1 MRNCKVGDLAIIV
14 RDNDKM
20 ENLGLIVR
28 IVSAYGDIRWL
39 DFNKKTGRYYKR
51 KYTTLFSWKVQV
63 VSDTSQIVYCDRQNT
78 LYGELTGEVP
88 DAYLRPLPALS
99 EDKSLGAYGLT
110 PRQYDLAVEAVKE
123 SQRMEESGS

>member
-28 IVSAYGDIRWL
+28 IVSACGDIHWL
-39 DFNKKTGRYYKR
+39 DFNRQTGRYYKR
-51 KYTTLFSWKVQV
+51 KYTTLFSWNVQV
-63 VSDTSQIVYCDRQNT
+63 VSDTSQIIYVDSEDTY
-78 LYGELTGEVP
+78 YSEITGQVP

-99 EDKSLGAYGLT
+99 DDESLCEYSLI
-110 PRQYDLAVEAVKE
+110 PLQYDLAVEAIKE
-123 SQRMEESGS
+123 SLHMEETSS

>member
-1 MRNCKVGDLAIIV
+1 MRNCKIGDLAIIV

-39 DFNKKTGRYYKR
+39 NFNKKTGRYYKR
-51 KYTTLFSWKVQV
+51 KYTTLFSWKVKV
-63 VSDTSQIVYCDRQNT
+63 VSDTSQIIYSDRQNT

-99 EDKSLGAYGLT
+99 DDESLGAYGLT

-123 SQRMEESGS
+123 SLRMEESGI

>member
-39 DFNKKTGRYYKR
+39 DFNKKAGRYYKR
-51 KYTTLFSWKVQV
+51 KYSTLFSWTVQV
-63 VSDTSQIVYCDRQNT
+63 VSDTSQIIYADSEHT
-78 LYGELTGEVP
+78 LYGEMTGEVP
-88 DAYLRPLPALS
+88 DTYLRPLTALS
-99 EDKSLGAYGLT
+99 DDESLGAYGLT

-123 SQRMEESGS
+123 SLRMEESGS